1 MRRDVFY
8 EFLELYFLIVVR
20 ELLVAIPSPSVLV

>member
-8 EFLELYFLIVVR
+8 EFLELYFLVVVR
-20 ELLVAIPSPSVLV
+20 ELLAAIPSPSVLV